1 MRAMSAGGPKA
12 IISDV
17 HGNLEALMAVL
28 GDIAAQEIADIICL
42 GDVVGYGPNPV
53 ECADVVRERC
63 RVVLCG
69 NHDAAATG
77 LAFGFNRPAREAI
90 DWTRRQLKPGV
101 FSLPPTRARWEFLK
115 TLPHRFEEDGV
126 LFVHGSPRDPVM
138 EYIEESDT
146 VDLGFGPSD
155 KILRIFEALPGPCF
169 VGHTHRPGV
178 ITSEMKWVN
187 VSALPEGR
195 FTVEPAK
202 KAIVNVGS
210 VGQPR
215 DEDRRACYVV
225 LDGPTA
231 TYRRVE
237 YDYNRT
243 REKML
248 AVQELDPRLG
258 DRLGEGR

>member
-1 MRAMSAGGPKA
+1 MGGAARAV
-12 IISDV
+12 ISDI
-17 HGNLEALMAVL
+17 HGNLTALMAVL
-28 GDIAAQEIADIICL
+28 GDIAALELTDVICL
-42 GDVVGYGPNPV
+42 GDVVGYGPEPAECV
-53 ECADVVRERC
+53 EVTAARC
-63 RVVLCG
+63 RVTLCG
-69 NHDAAATG
+69 NHDAAVTG
-77 LAFGFNRPAREAI
+77 VAFGFNRYAREAI

-101 FSLPPTRARWEFLK
+101 LALPSTRKRWEFLAG
-115 TLPHRFEEDGV
+115 LPHRFEEDGV
-126 LFVHGSPRDPVM
+126 LYVHGSPRDPVM
-138 EYIEESDT
+138 EYIEEGDT

-155 KILRIFEALPGPCF
+155 KIVKIFEALAGPCF

-178 ITSEMKWVN
+178 ITADYQWLAAG
-187 VSALPEGR
+187 ALPGGQL
-195 FTVEPAK
+195 VLSPGQ

-225 LDGPTA
+225 FDGRA
-231 TYRRVE
+231 VRYRRVE

-248 AVQELDPRLG
+248 AIPELDPRLG